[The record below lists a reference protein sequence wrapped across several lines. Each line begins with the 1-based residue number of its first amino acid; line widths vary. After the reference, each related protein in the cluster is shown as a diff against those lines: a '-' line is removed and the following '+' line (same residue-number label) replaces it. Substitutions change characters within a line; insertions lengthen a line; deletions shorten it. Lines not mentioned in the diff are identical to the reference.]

1 MREVAMKMPKWLG
14 VVALLVLAGC
24 QTAEYTGSG
33 PLTFST
39 SQQNHFDQ
47 YRNSDTA
54 SKYFMV
60 TEDGRGTFNFYCEDV
75 TGCAMSPGQAI
86 NLCEMRHGKPCKLY
100 ADGNDVVWR
109 FGASR
114 DTATSNL
121 SKRRI
126 RGITGDSI
134 CEGAIRSNEP
144 KWESIKAKLL
154 YVSEAKRRGLTER
167 QCARL
172 TGRFTEQQ
180 IADAHLLPVS
190 DRPEPPKV
198 SGTPSVLQK
207 SAANRFKT
215 LIENASNKQ
224 LCAIALQ
231 QRNPKWDASLRYQ
244 RYVGEAERRNLTEQQ
259 CARITGRFSEEQIRK
274 AASVI
279 SPPKNDATGNPN
291 YDVEQQLLKVKDLLA
306 KGLITAEE
314 AKQKRKEI
322 LGRL

>member
-1 MREVAMKMPKWLG
+1 MKHLKWLG
-14 VVALLVLAGC
+14 AWAILVLSGC
-24 QTAEYTGSG
+24 QIPDYTGSG
-33 PLTFST
+33 PLTLSASHQKHFENYLNNGTST
-39 SQQNHFDQ
+39 
-47 YRNSDTA
+47 
-54 SKYFMV
+54 KYYMI
-60 TEDGRGTFNFYCEDV
+60 TEDHRAAFNFYCEDV
-75 TGCAMSPGQAI
+75 SGCTMTPGQAI
-86 NLCEMRHGKPCKLY
+86 NLCEMRWGKPCKIY

-109 FGASR
+109 FGASS
-114 DTATSNL
+114 DTATANL

-126 RGITGDSI
+126 RRFPDHNI
-134 CEGAIRSNEP
+134 CAGAIRSNEP
-144 KWESIKAKLL
+144 KWESIGSDLL
-154 YVSEAKRRGLTER
+154 YVSEAKRRGLTEQ

-172 TGRFTEQQ
+172 TERFTEQR
-180 IADAHLLPVS
+180 IAAVQRTQSPIAPDLVAS
-190 DRPEPPKV
+190 RPKV
-198 SGTPSVLQK
+198 SGMPSVLQK

-291 YDVEQQLLKVKDLLA
+291 YDVEQQLLKVKDLLV
-306 KGLITAEE
+306 KGLITAKE